1 MRIRFYVFIT
11 LLVTAF
17 IPLRSQMLMP
27 GDAVKKALSSAFELK
42 SADMIKKIASLQNSP
57 GATGLLPNIGLNAG
71 YSGAIQNAN
80 LTFNNGS
87 EVSRRGASS
96 SSLTAGLS
104 VNQILY
110 QGGRVAATGK
120 MLTSL
125 EESAAQSQ
133 VSLKAGITEGVLN
146 AYFLIVREMQWLQ
159 QIENLDSL
167 YREKLKYTEILYKN
181 DKASYL
187 DLLQAES
194 DAATVQANLER
205 RKLSLNAAILQ
216 LNYLM
221 SEPPETKFNLGIN
234 SIPENLIMPDTSMD
248 VVGSKNASLQ
258 KLKKEWEAALHQ
270 LKMAQSE
277 LMPTIQFNGNF
288 NLLRNQSEVGVLLR
302 NISNGTTAGLSL
314 TYPVFNGGMTRKNIQ
329 IAELRASLAEF
340 AYRQAYLRLASD
352 VALSVSS
359 FQSAVYIEKLNREVL
374 AKKMKI
380 YEITSNSFR
389 LGQASKVELAQ
400 AQQLYEQALAGYM
413 DAQYQKMLAFHSLN
427 RLTGVYN

>member
-1 MRIRFYVFIT
+1 MRIRLYALVT
-11 LLVTAF
+11 LLFTAF

-27 GDAVKKALSSAFELK
+27 DDAVKKALSSAFELK
-42 SADMIKKIASLQNSP
+42 SADMMKKIASLQNSP
-57 GATGLLPNIGLNAG
+57 GATGLLPNVGLNAG

-96 SSLTAGLS
+96 SSITAGLS

-125 EESAAQSQ
+125 EESAAQFQ

-146 AYFLIVREMQWLQ
+146 AYFLIVREMQWLK

-167 YREKLKYTEILYKN
+167 YREKLNYTEILYRN

-187 DLLQAES
+187 DLLQAQS
-194 DAATVQANLER
+194 DAATVQASLER
-205 RKLSLNAAILQ
+205 RRLSLNAAILQ

-221 SEPPETKFNLGIN
+221 SEPPDTKFNFGIT
-234 SIPENLIMPDTSMD
+234 SIPENLKMPDTSMD
-248 VVGSKNASLQ
+248 AVGSKNASLQ
-258 KLKKEWEAALHQ
+258 KLKKDWEAALHQ
-270 LKMAQSE
+270 LKMVKSE
-277 LMPTIQFNGNF
+277 LMPTVQFNGNF

-302 NISNGTTAGLSL
+302 NISNGPTAGVSLS
-314 TYPVFNGGMTRKNIQ
+314 YPVFNGGMSRKNIQ

-340 AYRQAYLRLASD
+340 AYRQAYLRMASD

-359 FQSAVYIEKLNREVL
+359 FQSAVFIEKINREVL
-374 AKKMKI
+374 AKQMKI
-380 YEITSNSFR
+380 LEITSNSFR

-413 DAQYQKMLAFHSLN
+413 DALYQKMLAFHSLN